1 MPTFSFDP
9 VNRIITVLAPD
20 TEITIQELINAIRDW
35 EDDHLEWDKVA
46 DATGKDFIG
55 AGLYTAIT
63 VKLLNWRLKFQD
75 RDQPTACIVR
85 GGNLL
90 AVDEYGNYM
99 YPIAPAT
106 DITVTIAQS
115 TAGSLLAE
123 WKQGDIDFVKAQV
136 GYIPSDLPEVPTMTE
151 LNAAHGSGSWEGAT
165 PTQIWQY
172 SVRSLTTRDVG
183 TEQIASEE
191 TLNKIEGATFDTTR
205 DSLKKIREALEERV
219 ITIKSI
225 AQYLESLGG

>member
-1 MPTFSFDP
+1 MANFHFDP
-9 VNRIITVLAPD
+9 INRIITVLAPD

-46 DATGKDFIG
+46 DATGKDYLG

-63 VKLLNWRLKFQD
+63 VRLLNWRLKFQD

-90 AVDEYGNYM
+90 AVDAQGNYI
-99 YPIAPAT
+99 YPIAPAQNV
-106 DITVTIAQS
+106 TVAIAQS
-115 TAGSLLAE
+115 TAASLLAE
-123 WKQGDIDFVKAQV
+123 WKQTDIDYVKTQV
-136 GYIPSDLPEVPTMTE
+136 GYIPSDLPEVPTMAE

-165 PTQIWQY
+165 PSQIWQHPA
-172 SVRSLTTRDVG
+172 RSLTTRNVNG
-183 TEQIASEE
+183 EQIASEA
-191 TLNKIEGATFDTTR
+191 TLGEIKGVTFDTTR

-219 ITIKSI
+219 IIPKSI
-225 AQYLESLGG
+225 AQYLESLRG

>member
-1 MPTFSFDP
+1 MANFHFDP
-9 VNRIITVLAPD
+9 INRIITVLAPD
-20 TEITIQELINAIRDW
+20 TEITVQELINAIRDW

-46 DATGKDFIG
+46 DATGKDYLG

-63 VKLLNWRLKFQD
+63 VRLLNWRLKFQD

-106 DITVTIAQS
+106 DVTVTISQS
-115 TAGSLLAE
+115 TAASLLAE
-123 WKQGDIDFVKAQV
+123 WKQTDIDLVKTQV
-136 GYIPSDLPEVPTMTE
+136 GYIPSDLPEVPTMAE

-172 SVRSLTTRDVG
+172 SVRSLTTRNVNG
-183 TEQIASEE
+183 EQIASEG
-191 TLNKIEGATFDTTR
+191 TLNEIKGVTFDTTR

-219 ITIKSI
+219 IIPKSI
-225 AQYLESLGG
+225 AQYLETLRG